1 MRNSQSFGIGID
13 IVDIDRFKKIPY
25 ESNKNFYKKI
35 FNVSEI
41 KYCLKFKE
49 PYKHFAGKFAIK
61 EAVKKSISKHP
72 SFLDIGTDHIK
83 EKPIAKLKNHDG
95 YSFLVSV
102 SHDAGMAIAV
112 VISTFK

>member
-1 MRNSQSFGIGID
+1 MKNYQIFGIGID

-25 ESNKNFYKKI
+25 KSNKNFYKKI
-35 FNVSEI
+35 FTTSEI

-61 EAVKKSISKHP
+61 EAVKKSISKNP
-72 SFLDIGTDHIK
+72 SFLDIVTNHIK
-83 EKPIAKLKNHDG
+83 EKPAAKLENHDG

-102 SHDAGMAIAV
+102 SHDAGVAVAV

>member
-1 MRNSQSFGIGID
+1 MRNSQTFGIGID

-25 ESNKNFYKKI
+25 KSNKNFYKKI
-35 FNVSEI
+35 FTTSEI

-72 SFLDIGTDHIK
+72 SFLDIVTDHIK
-83 EKPIAKLKNHDG
+83 EKPTTKLENHAG

-102 SHDAGMAIAV
+102 SHDAGVAVAV